1 VDLGLLVSRRAGL
14 GEAEDAFGEAARR
27 TGLKVI
33 IEPQR

>member
-1 VDLGLLVSRRAGL
+1 VSAQVGL
-14 GEAEDAFGEAARR
+14 GEVTEAFGDAARR